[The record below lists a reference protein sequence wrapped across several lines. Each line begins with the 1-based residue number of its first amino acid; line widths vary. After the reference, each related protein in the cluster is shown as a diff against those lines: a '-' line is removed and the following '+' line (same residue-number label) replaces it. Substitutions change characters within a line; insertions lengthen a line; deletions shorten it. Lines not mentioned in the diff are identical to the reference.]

1 MEHPSHLNDS
11 PETKRALQ
19 FGKHQLKSTN
29 DARLSEDDALRVQ
42 AALRTIHAKISLSEE
57 EIEDALR
64 RASIKTVPSAG
75 VIMREGELSQ
85 FIIWILRGE
94 VAVHRHDR
102 GLICT
107 IASGFVGHHSYIY
120 DKPRSATVMAS
131 GGAVSY
137 VQLTVPRRG
146 VMCVAQRILRAL
158 SLMFLTP
165 SAEVKTIT
173 SLSAKSSRL

>member
-1 MEHPSHLNDS
+1 MDHPSHLNDS
-11 PETKRALQ
+11 PETQHALQ
-19 FGKHQLKSTN
+19 LGKHVLKSAN
-29 DARLSEDDALRVQ
+29 DARLSEDDVLRVQ

-102 GLICT
+102 GLLCT

-146 VMCVAQRILRAL
+146 VMCVVRLRAL
-158 SLMFLTP
+158 CLLFLIP
-165 SAEVKTIT
+165 SAEVKTIMN
-173 SLSAKSSRL
+173 LNAKSFRL